1 MRVSLT
7 LALPKGRLFE
17 EAVGLLVRCGLLKR
31 PLTERSRKL
40 VHGEADSRLKFFLL
54 RASDVP
60 TYVEHGAADLGIV
73 GKDILEEQGKNLYE
87 PLDLGLCACRLS
99 VAGPKGS
106 PPWEELKTRIDL
118 RVATT
123 FPNLTQRFFAREGMQ
138 VEVIELRG
146 ALELAP
152 LVGLSDLIVDLV
164 QTGSTLRANGLIE
177 LKEILPSTARLILN
191 RASQKTKHEAVA
203 ALIERVRRGLKG

>member
-1 MRVSLT
+1 MGGLT
-7 LALPKGRLFE
+7 LALPKGRIFE
-17 EAVGLLVRCGLLKR
+17 EAVGLLVRCGLLKT
-31 PLTERSRKL
+31 PLKERSRKL
-40 VHGEADSRLKFFLL
+40 VHEEADSRLKFLLL

-73 GKDILEEQGKNLYE
+73 GRDILEEQGKNLYE

-99 VAGPKGS
+99 VAGPEGS

-123 FPNLTQRFFAREGMQ
+123 FPNLTQRFFAGEGMQ

-152 LVGLSDLIVDLV
+152 QVGLSDLIVDLV
-164 QTGSTLRANGLIE
+164 QTGSTLRANGLVE
-177 LKEILPSTARLILN
+177 LKEVLPSTARLILN
-191 RASQKTKHEAVA
+191 RASQKTKYEAIA
-203 ALIERVRRGLKG
+203 ALIKRLRRGLKG

>member
-1 MRVSLT
+1 MRGLT
-7 LALPKGRLFE
+7 LALPKGRIFE
-17 EAVGLLVRCGLLKR
+17 EAVGLLVRCGLLKS
-31 PLTERSRKL
+31 PLKERTRKL
-40 VHGEADSRLKFFLL
+40 VHVEADSGLEFLLL

-73 GKDILEEQGKNLYE
+73 GKDIIEEQEKNLYE

-99 VAGPKGS
+99 VAGPQGS

-118 RVATT
+118 KVATA
-123 FPNLTQRFFAREGMQ
+123 FPNLAKRFFAREGTQ
-138 VEVIELRG
+138 AEVIELRG

-152 LVGLSDLIVDLV
+152 LAGLADLIVDLV
-164 QTGSTLRANGLIE
+164 QTGSTLRANGLVE

-203 ALIERVRRGLKG
+203 ALIGQLRGGLKR